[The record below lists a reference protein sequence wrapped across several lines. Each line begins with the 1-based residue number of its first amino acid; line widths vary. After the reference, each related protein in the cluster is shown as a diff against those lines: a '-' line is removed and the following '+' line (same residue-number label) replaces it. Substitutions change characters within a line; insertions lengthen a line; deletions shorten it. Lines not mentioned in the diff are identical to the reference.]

1 METLS
6 RAGSRAI
13 ICRSL
18 KMRDDA
24 DNFNN
29 GYIYEM
35 GDLIEMK
42 SIIAVEKEEFPELA
56 ELVKSKSNYANP

>member
-1 METLS
+1 
-6 RAGSRAI
+6 
-13 ICRSL
+13 
-18 KMRDDA
+18 MRDDA

-56 ELVKSKSNYANP
+56 ELVKSKSNYANPWAKLNRKMLDY

>member
-13 ICRSL
+13 ICCSL
-18 KMRDDA
+18 KMRNDA
-24 DNFNN
+24 NNFNN
-29 GYIYEM
+29 GYLYEL

-42 SIIAVEKEEFPELA
+42 SIIAVEKEEFPELT
-56 ELVKSKSNYANP
+56 ELVKSKLNYANP